1 MDQRQVFNNNQELLS
16 IIRSISDQGLKASLL
31 VDKEGLTRVEGSI
44 TSINEQEATEH
55 TSIVIDDS
63 YNCVLKEI
71 IGING
76 IFRSDYSEC

>member
-1 MDQRQVFNNNQELLS
+1 MDQRQVFNNSQELLS
-16 IIRSISDQGLKASLL
+16 IIRSVSSQGLKASLL

-44 TSINEQEATEH
+44 TSINEQEAMDLT
-55 TSIVIDDS
+55 IVIDDS
-63 YNCVLKEI
+63 YHCLLKEI